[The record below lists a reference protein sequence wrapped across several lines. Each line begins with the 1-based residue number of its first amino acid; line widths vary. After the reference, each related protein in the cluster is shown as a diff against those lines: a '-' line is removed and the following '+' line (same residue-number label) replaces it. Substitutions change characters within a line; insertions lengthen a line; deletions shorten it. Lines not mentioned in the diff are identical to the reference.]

1 MDVKVESAPN
11 KQNHQIYLVVS
22 MSPRYAVCELV
33 LNLLA
38 QVGICL

>member
-1 MDVKVESAPN
+1 MDVKSEFAQN
-11 KQNHQIYLVVS
+11 KQNHQIELVVS
-22 MSPRYAVCELV
+22 MSPRHAVCELV